1 MYNNTQVNDPLIFM
15 LKLYNTLSRQIE
27 DFIPLT
33 DKKVGMYACGP
44 TVYDYPHI
52 GHIRRY
58 VMDDVLVRL
67 LRYLGFTV
75 NHVMNITDVGHL
87 VSDSDTG
94 EDKLEKGARRENKT
108 AWEVAKFYETEFFKT
123 MDAMGI
129 ERPTIICRATEHI
142 QEQIELV
149 RKLEAKGFTY
159 QIADGVYFDSTKLS
173 DYGKLAR
180 LDIKNLQAGARV
192 EPVPGKKHPT
202 DFALWK
208 FSSSPLTNI
217 NGLDIPVR
225 QMQWYFEGPL
235 KTQLVDRNNWIQLKQ
250 DENRKDSWFTTVGF
264 PGWHIECSAMSMK
277 YLGESFDLHTG
288 GIDHIPVHHTN
299 EIAQSEAATG
309 KQYVKYWAHHNFL
322 LVDLQKMSKSLG
334 NFYTIDD
341 VMKKRFTPAA
351 LRYLFLQTNY
361 RQESNFTWEAL
372 SAGQTALN
380 ELTKQVTVI
389 KQQKEAGERAT
400 MSPEKLQQLDDLR
413 NRFTAA
419 LENDLNTPQAV
430 SVIWELVKSNLP
442 AQDKYDLLM
451 TIDSLL
457 GIGLNQ
463 VSGEAVVVPPE
474 IQELAKQRET
484 LRQQKQF
491 AKADQVREKIEA
503 KRWMV
508 EDLPG
513 GFAVKRKI

>member
-1 MYNNTQVNDPLIFM
+1 M
-15 LKLYNTLSRQIE
+15 KLYNTLSRQVE
-27 DFIPLT
+27 DFVPLI
-33 DKKVGMYACGP
+33 DKQVGMYACGP

-75 NHVMNITDVGHL
+75 THVMNITDVGHL

-94 EDKLEKGARRENKT
+94 EDKLEKGARREHKT

-123 MDAMGI
+123 MDAVGI
-129 ERPTIICRATEHI
+129 KRPDISCRATEHI
-142 QEQIELV
+142 KEQIELV
-149 RKLEAKGFTY
+149 TRLEAKGFTY
-159 QIADGVYFDSTKLS
+159 TIADGLYFDSTKLT

-180 LDIKNLQAGARV
+180 LDVKNLQAGARV

-208 FSSSPLTNI
+208 FSASPEVEHRRDMEWWFKGPFAGKGYKREDWLE
-217 NGLDIPVR
+217 LD
-225 QMQWYFEGPL
+225 
-235 KTQLVDRNNWIQLKQ
+235 KLVEQGKYTKDERN
-250 DENRKDSWFTTVGF
+250 EFRTTIGF

-309 KQYVKYWAHHNFL
+309 KPFVKYWLHHNHL
-322 LVDLQKMSKSLG
+322 LVDGQKMSKSLG
-334 NFYTIDD
+334 NFFRLEDILA
-341 VMKKRFTPAA
+341 KGFSPQA
-351 LRYLFLQTNY
+351 LRYLFLQTHW

-372 SAGQTALN
+372 GAAQTALN
-380 ELTKQVTVI
+380 ELNRQVALL
-389 KQQKEAGERAT
+389 KQQKETNERVT
-400 MSPEKLQQLDDLR
+400 LSPEKLQQLDSLR
-413 NRFTAA
+413 SRFTLA
-419 LENDLNTPQAV
+419 LESDLNTPQAV

-442 AQDKYDLLM
+442 APDKYDLLM

-457 GIGLNQ
+457 GIGLVQ
-463 VSGEAVVVPPE
+463 ITGAAVAVPPE
-474 IQELAKQRET
+474 IQELVAKREI

-491 AKADQVREKIEA
+491 AKADEVRKEIENNG
-503 KRWMV
+503 WVV

-513 GFAVKRKI
+513 GSAIKRKV